1 MILKVK
7 TCLLQGALFII
18 IIIITITILIR
29 NNVLKIGDLGLARSS
44 YSSTRRFTVEVCT
57 LWYRSVELLLGTTM
71 YGPEV
76 DIWSIGCMFGEMKA
90 RKAILAGRLLSQP
103 GDSQPEIDQL
113 KKVYELMGT
122 PTDAALEELKLLPN
136 WDKMQFTNHYE
147 KKLRSA
153 FRSLYDDKAI
163 DLLESLLDL
172 NPKTRITA
180 SKSLDMDYFWTEAI
194 PPPYMLPPLN
204 VEEIEEAERKM
215 KADRQKRIEEEQK
228 LKEQRENEK
237 KGIFPGK
244 SRGPAAGTE
253 KFKIIKPVKKSEG

>member
-1 MILKVK
+1 M
-7 TCLLQGALFII
+7 ALVSSLSFFN
-18 IIIITITILIR
+18 R

-57 LWYRSVELLLGTTM
+57 LWYRSVELLLGTQT
-71 YGPEV
+71 YGAEI
-76 DIWSIGCMFGEMKA
+76 DIWSIGCLFGELKA

-113 KKVYELMGT
+113 KKIYELIGT
-122 PTDAALEELKLLPN
+122 PTDGALDELKVLPN
-136 WDKMQFTNHYE
+136 WEKMQFTTNYE

-163 DLLESLLDL
+163 DLLECLLDL

-194 PPPYMLPPLN
+194 PPPNILPPLN

-215 KADRQKRIEEEQK
+215 KADRQKRLQEEQK
-228 LKEQRENEK
+228 LKEQRDNEK

-244 SRGPAAGTE
+244 SKGPALGTE
-253 KFKIIKPVKKSEG
+253 KFKIIKPVKKEH